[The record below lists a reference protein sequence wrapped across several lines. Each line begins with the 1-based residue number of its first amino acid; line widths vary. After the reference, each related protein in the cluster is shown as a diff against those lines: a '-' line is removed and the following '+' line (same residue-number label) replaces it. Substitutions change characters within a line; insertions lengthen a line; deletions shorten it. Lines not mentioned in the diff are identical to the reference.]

1 MGGAVFFCGN
11 YGSPTIYQMLKLP
24 PTENISLEMLPEY
37 MEDPYSLELQLD
49 SIVNI
54 MLANK

>member
-1 MGGAVFFCGN
+1 MAFFFCGN

-37 MEDPYSLELQLD
+37 MGDPYSLELQLD